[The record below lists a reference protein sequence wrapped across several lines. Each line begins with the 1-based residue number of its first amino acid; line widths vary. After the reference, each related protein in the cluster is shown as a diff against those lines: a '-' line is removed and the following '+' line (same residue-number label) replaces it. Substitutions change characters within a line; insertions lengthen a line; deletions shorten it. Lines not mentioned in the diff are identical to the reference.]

1 MITSLADIIAGAVIL
16 AAMIPAVWEIAVDF
30 LADCDES
37 SGEPPWLNNGE
48 EGRRGWGCDE

>member
-16 AAMIPAVWEIAVDF
+16 AAMIPAVWEIVVDF

-37 SGEPPWLNNGE
+37 SDEPPWLNNGE